1 MLGIV
6 VLVLELQLVLFI
18 GFRGRGCMVAFV
30 VVVVMMGVP

>member
-6 VLVLELQLVLFI
+6 VLVLELFI